1 MISVFVAQYITAT
14 GHTKV
19 LHILKIL
26 LSAITLVFSEPL
38 MTSNRYPAERFG
50 RAQNGPTFDRQNTIF
65 AASKPLDEIASGRLN
80 PNIWDHWGINKHIR
94 QNYFLVHIH
103 FKYLRIKTYC
113 EFKTYCEQGGICPWD
128 CPEMV
133 KTGIKLCITIKFH

>member
-1 MISVFVAQYITAT
+1 MYSQCAISVFVAQYITAR
-14 GHTKV
+14 GLTKV

-26 LSAITLVFSEPL
+26 LSAITLVLSEPL
-38 MTSNRYPAERFG
+38 MTSNWYPAERFD

-65 AASKPLDEIASGRLN
+65 VASKLLDEIASGRLN

-103 FKYLRIKTYC
+103 FKSFAITLSTVTDHIDRKEIVNFPSTRQTLKLYL
-113 EFKTYCEQGGICPWD
+113 
-128 CPEMV
+128 
-133 KTGIKLCITIKFH
+133 

>member
-1 MISVFVAQYITAT
+1 MYSQCAISVFVAQYITAR

-26 LSAITLVFSEPL
+26 LSAITLALSEPL

-65 AASKPLDEIASGRLN
+65 AASKLLDEIASGRLN

-103 FKYLRIKTYC
+103 FK
-113 EFKTYCEQGGICPWD
+113 GPS
-128 CPEMV
+128 
-133 KTGIKLCITIKFH
+133 